1 MWTVATFDEPITAS
15 KLRSPTEGMVSVEY
29 QEGGVITFLTRANAE
44 VGISIGKILS
54 EGTTVETVEV
64 YQ

>member
-1 MWTVATFDEPITAS
+1 MWTVATFDEPIIAS

-29 QEGGVITFLTRANAE
+29 QEGGIVTFLTRANVE
-44 VGISIGKILS
+44 VEISIGKIFS